1 MKTLA
6 VLSPSLDKKIEE
18 KDKSY
23 IPIDSLKIP
32 LALIDVPDEE
42 FNEDDER
49 YDDTVLVRKK
59 GFSLNYRDL
68 GIIENAWKKLKDFDG
83 DTYYPIGSD
92 FCGTVVKV
100 GKKVNNLK
108 IGDFVI
114 QDGFYP
120 NYKGN
125 SKPGIP
131 TNHGSKELEV
141 LHKKKL
147 IKLPK
152 QFPVNIAS
160 GLGIGAQTGMSMI
173 NKAQIKSGNN
183 VLVTSVTSYTSL
195 FLLSILKDYDCNIY
209 GMSYSGNEIDTVKE
223 KFPFIKEV
231 FSFKD
236 TSIPKNIT
244 FDVVLDPFSDT
255 YFPYLLLSKK
265 LNYNCKYLTCG
276 FFNQSSEKKLE
287 AKAVKLQSILAH
299 IIMFNVH
306 LIGNCLGSTEDLKDA
321 IKLLNKENSVPIDS
335 EFLEIDNINDFVL
348 KSFNLEKNRFGK
360 VCFMY

>member
-6 VLSPSLDKKIEE
+6 VLSPSLDKKIED
-18 KDKSY
+18 KHKSY

-42 FNEDDER
+42 FLENDER
-49 YDDTVLVRKK
+49 YNDTVLVRKK

-68 GIIENAWKKLKDFDG
+68 GIIENAWNKLKDFDG

-92 FCGTVVKV
+92 FCGEVVKI
-100 GKKVNNLK
+100 GKNVDNLK

-120 NYKGN
+120 NYQG
-125 SKPGIP
+125 SGKPGIP

-147 IKLPK
+147 MKLPK
-152 QFPVNIAS
+152 GFPVNIAS
-160 GLGIGAQTGMSMI
+160 GIGIGAQTGMSMI
-173 NKAQIKSGNN
+173 KKAQIKKGENI
-183 VLVTSVTSYTSL
+183 LVTSVTSYTSL

-209 GMSYSGNEIDTVKE
+209 GLSYSGSEIGSVKE

-236 TSIPKNIT
+236 DSIPKNIT
-244 FDVVLDPFSDT
+244 FDVVFDPFSDT
-255 YFPYLLLSKK
+255 YFPYLLLNKK

-276 FFNQSSEKKLE
+276 FFSQSSEKKLGD
-287 AKAVKLQSILAH
+287 KGIKLPLLLSHLILY
-299 IIMFNVH
+299 NVH
-306 LIGNCLGSTEDLKDA
+306 LIGNCLGSTEDLKDG
-321 IKLLNKENSVPIDS
+321 IKILNKENSVPIDS
-335 EFLEIDNINDFVL
+335 EFSENDNINDFVL

-360 VCFMY
+360 VCFIY